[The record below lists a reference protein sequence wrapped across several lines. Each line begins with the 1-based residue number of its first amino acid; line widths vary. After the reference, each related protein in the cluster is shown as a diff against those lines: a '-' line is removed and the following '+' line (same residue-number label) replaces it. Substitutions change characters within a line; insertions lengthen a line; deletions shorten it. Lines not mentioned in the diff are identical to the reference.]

1 MVYNL
6 GVIDKTQFLS
16 SGHGFVKVNI
26 ITLSNLFI
34 N

>member
-26 ITLSNLFI
+26 ITLK
-34 N
+34 